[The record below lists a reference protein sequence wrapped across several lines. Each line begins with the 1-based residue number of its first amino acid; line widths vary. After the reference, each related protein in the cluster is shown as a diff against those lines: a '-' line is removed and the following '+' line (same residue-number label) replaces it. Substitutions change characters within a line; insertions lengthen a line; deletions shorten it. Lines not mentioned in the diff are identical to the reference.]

1 LSSFESNGILKDKK
15 IKSDQFVVFKL
26 SKGFPKMGGAAI
38 IWKKLAIK
46 EILFVV
52 NLTNGTILEFREI
65 QSF

>member
-38 IWKKLAIK
+38 IWKKTCDQRNP
-46 EILFVV
+46 FC
-52 NLTNGTILEFREI
+52 G
-65 QSF
+65 